1 MVFCNNPSIRISRE
15 HGYVKHEGYPL
26 GGYLGKGIGADGGYS
41 NGRVSGGDSEGIE
54 VCAPGVVL
62 CCSSR
67 VDRPGV
73 ILGCSLGCPR
83 VFLAWSWR
91 DPVLVVPG

>member
-54 VCAPGVVL
+54 VCAPGCVL
-62 CCSSR
+62 NGRSTGNIGGN
-67 VDRPGV
+67 PLGGV
-73 ILGCSLGCPR
+73 LGAYNGMR
-83 VFLAWSWR
+83 IW
-91 DPVLVVPG
+91 